1 MSYLFTVTLAESGT
15 TDNVIALRYVIL
27 TIGKHMPLSFYD
39 ASIPLLVRGL
49 HNLSAVLAKAKAH
62 ADARAIE
69 PSVLIGSRLAPDMFP
84 LSRQV
89 QIATDTAKGCAARLG
104 GVEIPSFEDTESTF
118 EELQERI
125 AKTLAFIET
134 IPARQLEDASQREIQ
149 LKLRGRD
156 VTFTAQ
162 AYLFTFVLPNFYFH
176 ITTAYGILRHN
187 GVELGKADYL
197 GNLLG

>member
-1 MSYLFTVTLAESGT
+1 
-15 TDNVIALRYVIL
+15 
-27 TIGKHMPLSFYD
+27 MPLSFYD

-49 HNLSAVLAKAKAH
+49 HNLSAVLAKAKAY

-69 PSVLIGSRLAPDMFP
+69 PSVLICSRLAPDMFP

-89 QIATDTAKGCAARLG
+89 QIATDTAKGCAARLA

-125 AKTLAFIET
+125 AKTLAFIEA
-134 IPARQLEDASQREIQ
+134 IAPRQLEDASQREIQ